1 MRHIPVL
8 AAILLVLTIISG
20 CSANG
25 NALPVPSAMVG
36 SWYDSNSGSTV
47 IANEDNIIL
56 HISDVSTV
64 PSYNFRSMIESAP
77 QAYNVS
83 GNESS
88 LSIRLAGMYDSGYF
102 FTMDGDTLKLRIT
115 VGTSITLTFERQ

>member
-1 MRHIPVL
+1 MKHIPVL
-8 AAILLVLTIISG
+8 AAILLVVAIISG

-47 IANEDNIIL
+47 SATEDNL

-77 QAYNVS
+77 HAYDVS

-88 LSIRLAGMYDSGYF
+88 LSIRIAGMRDSGYF
-102 FTMDGDTLKLRIT
+102 FTMDGDTLRLRIT
-115 VGTSITLTFERQ
+115 AGTSTTLTFERQ